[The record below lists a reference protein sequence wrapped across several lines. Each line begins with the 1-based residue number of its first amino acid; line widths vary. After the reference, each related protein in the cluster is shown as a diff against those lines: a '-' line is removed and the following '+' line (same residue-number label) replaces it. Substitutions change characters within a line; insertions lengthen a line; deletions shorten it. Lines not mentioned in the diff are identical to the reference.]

1 MANVLI
7 YDKSLKDFIEKVGLA
22 SEDRDDLLLKMPQMD
37 KEERIKLFK
46 TLTQI
51 YLLDLEERK
60 VKEKIKKFWQK

>member
-46 TLTQI
+46 NCRFFNLFPVQ
-51 YLLDLEERK
+51 
-60 VKEKIKKFWQK
+60 